1 MLLVRYYFSFFPFCL
16 LTYSLYTFNLVSA
29 ASYRE
34 GANVLNN
41 TDGFLLK
48 IFFLMVFP
56 ISFWLSLF
64 HSKMFSDIK
73 CSQLKTYFWC
83 LVLFL
88 KMLWKSFVYLVWHK
102 IWKFSFITE
111 RVCLYIH
118 NQIPFRNQK
127 APKKTNTHYKRGEGL
142 YSQIPFQN

>member
-1 MLLVRYYFSFFPFCL
+1 MAFPISFFEENKLCVLLVRYYFSFFPFCL
-16 LTYSLYTFNLVSA
+16 LTYSLYTLNLVSA

-48 IFFLMVFP
+48 IFVLMVFP

-73 CSQLKTYFWC
+73 CSQLNIF
-83 LVLFL
+83 LVFSYIPKNAVKIIYLFG
-88 KMLWKSFVYLVWHK
+88 M
-102 IWKFSFITE
+102 T
-111 RVCLYIH
+111 
-118 NQIPFRNQK
+118 
-127 APKKTNTHYKRGEGL
+127 
-142 YSQIPFQN
+142 

>member
-48 IFFLMVFP
+48 IFVLMVFP

-73 CSQLKTYFWC
+73 CSQLKTYF
-83 LVLFL
+83 LVFSCIPKNAVEIIYLFG
-88 KMLWKSFVYLVWHK
+88 M
-102 IWKFSFITE
+102 T
-111 RVCLYIH
+111 
-118 NQIPFRNQK
+118 
-127 APKKTNTHYKRGEGL
+127 
-142 YSQIPFQN
+142 

>member
-48 IFFLMVFP
+48 IFYGISNFILAQFVSFYNVFRY
-56 ISFWLSLF
+56 
-64 HSKMFSDIK
+64 KMFSAEHI
-73 CSQLKTYFWC
+73 FG
-83 LVLFL
+83 V
-88 KMLWKSFVYLVWHK
+88 
-102 IWKFSFITE
+102 
-111 RVCLYIH
+111 
-118 NQIPFRNQK
+118 
-127 APKKTNTHYKRGEGL
+127 
-142 YSQIPFQN
+142 